1 MSTSDLN
8 SSDRQA
14 RSTARHDL
22 ATGLAIVALAVFLFI
37 ESLGIP
43 VDAEDAGL
51 SSRFFPQSICGLMA
65 VLGAILAFNGA
76 RGQSAPDDKT
86 TFKSNIFISK
96 VLPLSVL
103 SFAYVWLFQLFGY
116 TTATLIT
123 LYIASYLFGVRGRA
137 LLILSPIMSLL
148 FYYLFF
154 GLMGVFE
161 PPAEI
166 FDVMVYLKGL

>member
-1 MSTSDLN
+1 MNTSDLS

-14 RSTARHDL
+14 RKTARHDL
-22 ATGLAIVALAVFLFI
+22 ATGLAILALAGFLFI
-37 ESLGIP
+37 ESLDIP
-43 VDAEDAGL
+43 VDLEDAGL
-51 SSRFFPQSICGLMA
+51 SARFFPQAICGLMA

-86 TFKSNIFISK
+86 TFDGKIFISK

-123 LYIASYLFGVRGRA
+123 VYIGSYLFGVRGKA
-137 LLILSPIMSLL
+137 FLLLSPIMSLL

-166 FDVMVYLKGL
+166 FDVMVYLKNL

>member
-1 MSTSDLN
+1 MSTRDLN
-8 SSDRQA
+8 YSDRRA
-14 RSTARHDL
+14 RMTARHDL
-22 ATGLAIVALAVFLFI
+22 ATGLVIVALAIFLFV
-37 ESLGIP
+37 ESLSIP
-43 VDAEDAGL
+43 VDPEEPGL

-65 VLGAILAFNGA
+65 LLGTILAFNGA
-76 RGQSAPDDKT
+76 RGRAAPDDKT
-86 TFKSNIFISK
+86 TFAGSVFVRK
-96 VLPLSVL
+96 VLPLSAL

-123 LYIASYLFGVRGRA
+123 LYIASYLFGVRGKA
-137 LLILSPIMSLL
+137 LALLSPIMSLL